1 MHELLGNGL
10 ERGGNIPSAQQAECL
25 TEGYTLL
32 ARQQARRGLGWK
44 SSSRSLQENIQ
55 AQDEVDRVRLYYAL
69 PLSIS
74 FLARSGFCLLT
85 SNDGIV
91 KDCKSLSGRQPA
103 EKLVTT
109 SAAYCGFRSVCL
121 FRGHYCH
128 LCSMYSGPQAQFLWK
143 KVKA

>member
-10 ERGGNIPSAQQAECL
+10 ERGGNIRSAQQAVCL

-74 FLARSGFCLLT
+74 F
-85 SNDGIV
+85 
-91 KDCKSLSGRQPA
+91 
-103 EKLVTT
+103 
-109 SAAYCGFRSVCL
+109 
-121 FRGHYCH
+121 
-128 LCSMYSGPQAQFLWK
+128 
-143 KVKA
+143 